1 MARNKKGNTFVYSI
15 KTTKKN
21 VVTIVRERIYSANAA
36 LMTLGTLPPGIDQS
50 QVVVEPPRDPSHGDL
65 ASNDAMVLAKE
76 SRKKPRELAEAV
88 AQQLRSDSSIER
100 VTVAEPGFVNVT
112 L

>member
-36 LMTLGTLPPGIDQS
+36 LMTLARFLPESISRGWLSNHRVILRTEILHPMMRWCS
-50 QVVVEPPRDPSHGDL
+50 PRK
-65 ASNDAMVLAKE
+65 VRK
-76 SRKKPRELAEAV
+76 SRV
-88 AQQLRSDSSIER
+88 NLRR
-100 VTVAEPGFVNVT
+100 Q
-112 L
+112 